1 MICVQAAAVVSSPVM
16 LHTASTSVY
25 PSSQLGVHLSPAGS
39 EAEQLPSSSPFF
51 ALSGTADALHVICV
65 QAAAAVSL
73 PSVPHTASTSVSP
86 SLQSGVQV
94 SSAFSVFTQVSAP
107 TVSFMFDGA
116 LASEAGHS
124 RRHCGAVST
133 PASLHCAGVG
143 VYPSLQLGVHDVPA
157 CSTSSGQ
164 SPLPFEFSG
173 REKAH
178 VFPVS
183 GGGGGRGGLGAPPGP
198 GRRRH
203 SSALPS
209 GHQRAA
215 LSLHLRV
222 SGLTLGLA
230 RRPRRQRLL
239 TLTRSCNVIV
249 SNSRQDAIP
258 VRGRSRGAA
267 RARGAGDTVRL
278 FRQDTSRAALSL
290 HLRVSG
296 LTLGLARRPRRQRLL
311 TLTRSCNIIV
321 SRQDAIPV
329 RGRSRGA
336 ARARGAGDTVR
347 LLRQDTSRAALSI
360 HLRVSGLTLGLAR
373 RPRRQRLLTLT
384 RSCNIIVSRQDAIP
398 VRGRSRGAARAGVTY
413 ATRISPRKS
422 SRSGPGR

>member
-1 MICVQAAAVVSSPVM
+1 MPSSSPFFALSGTADASHVICVQAAAVVSSPVMLHTASTSVYPSSQLGVHLSPAGSEAEQLPSSSPFFALSGTADASHVICVQAAAVVSSPVMLHTASTSVYPSSQLGVHLSPAGSEAEQLPSSSPFFALSGTADASHVICVQAAAVVSSPVM

-73 PSVPHTASTSVSP
+73 PSVPHTASTSVYP

-178 VFPVS
+178 VFPS
-183 GGGGGRGGLGAPPGP
+183 GAGAPATQFG
-198 GRRRH
+198 
-203 SSALPS
+203 SSVRTPAV
-209 GHQRAA
+209 
-215 LSLHLRV
+215 LH
-222 SGLTLGLA
+222 
-230 RRPRRQRLL
+230 
-239 TLTRSCNVIV
+239 
-249 SNSRQDAIP
+249 
-258 VRGRSRGAA
+258 
-267 RARGAGDTVRL
+267 
-278 FRQDTSRAALSL
+278 
-290 HLRVSG
+290 
-296 LTLGLARRPRRQRLL
+296 
-311 TLTRSCNIIV
+311 
-321 SRQDAIPV
+321 
-329 RGRSRGA
+329 
-336 ARARGAGDTVR
+336 
-347 LLRQDTSRAALSI
+347 
-360 HLRVSGLTLGLAR
+360 
-373 RPRRQRLLTLT
+373 
-384 RSCNIIVSRQDAIP
+384 
-398 VRGRSRGAARAGVTY
+398 
-413 ATRISPRKS
+413 
-422 SRSGPGR
+422 